1 MKNGK
6 GRIAWTDSSFYE
18 GEFVNNYFEGFG
30 VYMMRNRKAYVGQ
43 WKKGQMNGLGMF
55 ICPDGKCYKGYYEN
69 DKKSGFGIYSQ
80 KNNLRYE
87 GKFKRGRQ
95 YGIGRI
101 INEKGEK
108 QLGLYLKGKR
118 LKILKETDFKD
129 DIANIDKEI
138 SNINNIIDND
148 EFFKKGIELL
158 TNTQGKYLSPE

>member
-1 MKNGK
+1 MGQM
-6 GRIAWTDSSFYE
+6 D
-18 GEFVNNYFEGFG
+18 GFG
-30 VYMMRNRKAYVGQ
+30 IFNY
-43 WKKGQMNGLGMF
+43 
-55 ICPDGKCYKGYYEN
+55 PDGKSYKGYFVK
-69 DKKSGFGIYSQ
+69 DKKSGCGIYSGI
-80 KNNLRYE
+80 NNMRYE
-87 GKFKRGRQ
+87 GKFKKGKQ
-95 YGIGRI
+95 YGIGKI